1 MKPWMTTEDLS
12 NYLQITQTKI
22 RHLIKQNKI
31 PFHDKLGYPR
41 FFKPEIDEW
50 MRTPTDNVQPA
61 DDTGASFI
69 YRDKSIKEYMLTAS
83 KILIGPTAWDRL
95 PDFIKKTVSI
105 FKEINRPFL
114 YRKEFEPL
122 MNNFNDYLRLSCQ
135 IGLID
140 NIKEEE
146 REKHYYPT
154 EYSHKIYSAE
164 NHEDIK
170 TSIHDSILDLVI
182 CNMETIPL
190 ERHAIFL
197 LWHLLKIREKGLEPD
212 ESHFNKGG
220 ESNFYPKIRLNFA
233 ISFCDFLFEKDRSL
247 EQLFLETWEKYARL
261 NT

>member
-1 MKPWMTTEDLS
+1 MEPWMTTEDLS
-12 NYLQITQTKI
+12 NYLQIPHSKI
-22 RHLIKQNKI
+22 RHLIKQSKI

-83 KILIGPTAWDRL
+83 KILIGPTARNRL
-95 PDFIKKTVSI
+95 PDFIKKTVI
-105 FKEINRPFL
+105 MAKEVDRPFL

-135 IGLID
+135 LGLID
-140 NIKEEE
+140 NRKEEE

-154 EYSHKIYSAE
+154 EYSQRFPSVD
-164 NHEDIK
+164 NHVDIK
-170 TSIHDSILDLVI
+170 ISIHESILDLVRR
-182 CNMETIPL
+182 NMETIPL

-197 LWHLLKIREKGLEPD
+197 LWYLLKIREKGLEPD
-212 ESHFNKGG
+212 ESHFDQGG
-220 ESNFYPKIRLNFA
+220 ESNFYPKIRLNFV
-233 ISFCDFLFEKDRSL
+233 ISFCDFLFEKNRSR
-247 EQLFLETWEKYARL
+247 EQSFLETWDQYLK
-261 NT
+261 